1 MCRIVYLMG
10 VGDLANVRDLILIV
24 PPSGGDDRLWPYES

>member
-10 VGDLANVRDLILIV
+10 VGDLANVRDLIV